1 MAQTKNFNIQIDSSM
16 DVSKITK
23 ALSEV
28 QQKLSGL
35 KLPQTLNSDI
45 KNTIKSLNDELSEF
59 QQQSGKGLTSMQD
72 VKKITSSYEKIS
84 NSYKKLNEYI
94 GKIDNKELKELI
106 PDSALRNIDRA
117 TNALKEYSTETETV
131 SKKVNNLNKEIEKQ
145 QNIINKA
152 TNKKEQLNSENVVL
166 GSQKGN
172 YSKQIDSAKKELSE
186 LYEQQKKVGKGSVE
200 YKQLGDEIKQVNSK
214 IKTLSNEQ
222 TKVNNTIQKNQV
234 AIRGLDTEIKQ
245 AGSSIQNY
253 NNELKELETNGTN
266 NALQSL
272 RQSLAEIKNVDISE
286 VPNDFNKLKTVID
299 SLTSEEL
306 DKIKTQVEQIKT
318 SSDSAAPSIKKMGD
332 SIDSVSAQAGEMNRI
347 NREISNLTSQVEYFF
362 GIQNTIQLFKRGIR
376 QAYESV
382 KELDKAM
389 TETAVVT
396 DFSVGDMWEALPR
409 YTAAANEL
417 GTTTL
422 GAYETMT
429 LYYQQGLKTN
439 KVFEIG
445 TETMKMARIAG
456 MDYTKATDLMTA
468 ALRGFNMEL
477 NNTSAQ
483 RINDVY
489 SELAAI
495 TAADTEEI
503 ADAMT
508 RTASIAN
515 SAGMEFETTSA
526 FLSQMINFA
535 TYTRVA

>member
-1 MAQTKNFNIQIDSSM
+1 MVQTKNFNIQIDSSM

-106 PDSALRNIDRA
+106 PDSALRNINKA
-117 TNALKEYSTETETV
+117 TEALKEYSIDTEKVAKDV
-131 SKKVNNLNKEIEKQ
+131 SNLNKEIDKQ
-145 QNIINKA
+145 QKILQNASNKRG
-152 TNKKEQLNSENVVL
+152 QLSSENVTL
-166 GSQKGN
+166 GQLKGN
-172 YSKQIDSAKKELSE
+172 YQQQIKATEKELSN
-186 LYEQQKKVGKGSVE
+186 LYEQQKKVVKGSVE
-200 YKQLGDEIKQVNSK
+200 YSQIGNQIKNLESK
-214 IKTLSNEQ
+214 LKTLNKEY
-222 TKVNNTIQKNQV
+222 NNTNSAINKNKTSISGYDAEINQATSAISSLTTKIQQMKTSGMEV
-234 AIRGLDTEIKQ
+234 PFEK
-245 AGSSIQNY
+245 
-253 NNELKELETNGTN
+253 
-266 NALQSL
+266 L
-272 RQSLAEIKNVDISE
+272 RQKIAEIKNVNISE
-286 VPNDFNKLKTVID
+286 IPNDFNRLKTVID
-299 SLTSEEL
+299 NLTSDEL
-306 DKIKTQVEQIKT
+306 TKIKTQVEDIKK
-318 SSDSAAPSIKKMGD
+318 SSNETAPAMKKMGD
-332 SIDSVSAQAGEMNRI
+332 SISSAGDQAEKMSKVS
-347 NREISNLTSQVEYFF
+347 REISSLKSQVEYFF
-362 GIQNTIQLFKRGIR
+362 GVQNAFHLLRRAIN

-396 DFSVGDMWEALPR
+396 DFSVGDMWEALPK

-429 LYYQQGLKTN
+429 LYYQQGLDTN
-439 KVFEIG
+439 EVFEIG

-477 NNTSAQ
+477 NELSAR

-508 RTASIAN
+508 RTASIAD